1 MCAPS
6 RFVGVDAHC
15 TVRVVDF
22 ESFPTSSS
30 LFEVLASPGV
40 IQKLFTTRSGRISG
54 GTQDTLRMLGD
65 SVDLDDGSVMLSTYI
80 TDDTVDRLMT
90 LAQDAASKPGSRP
103 MKSQKVR
110 CWVQLQPML

>member
-1 MCAPS
+1 M
-6 RFVGVDAHC
+6 
-15 TVRVVDF
+15 
-22 ESFPTSSS
+22 
-30 LFEVLASPGV
+30 
-40 IQKLFTTRSGRISG
+40 IQKLYTNDQFLLFTTRSGRISG

-110 CWVQLQPML
+110 CWVQLPPLL